1 MIAVTFAHPSES
13 RDFLRLLGGRHREVR
28 VLHTGVGPV
37 VCRERIESFLDSER
51 VDFLISRG
59 FAGAVDD
66 SLAFSDLIVAE
77 NFSDRALLQKARAVV
92 ICRVARLVTAER
104 VIEDAAERARWAR
117 EHGAN
122 AVDMETE
129 SIAQACARREIP
141 LLSLRAISDTAALP
155 FPAPADILFDLEE
168 QRTRSGRL
176 TRYLLTHPLAIVRLM
191 RFARR
196 IAAARAELAIALKQL
211 VETL

>member
-1 MIAVTFAHPSES
+1 
-13 RDFLRLLGGRHREVR
+13 
-28 VLHTGVGPV
+28 
-37 VCRERIESFLDSER
+37 
-51 VDFLISRG
+51 
-59 FAGAVDD
+59 
-66 SLAFSDLIVAE
+66 
-77 NFSDRALLQKARAVV
+77 
-92 ICRVARLVTAER
+92 
-104 VIEDAAERARWAR
+104 
-117 EHGAN
+117 
-122 AVDMETE
+122 METE
-129 SIAQACARREIP
+129 SIAEACARREIP